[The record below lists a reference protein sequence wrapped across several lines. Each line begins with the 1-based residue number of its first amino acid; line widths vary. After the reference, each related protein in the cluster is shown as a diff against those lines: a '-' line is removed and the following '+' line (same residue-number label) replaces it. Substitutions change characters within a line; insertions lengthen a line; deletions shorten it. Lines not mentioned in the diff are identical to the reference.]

1 MSVHDNIRLLR
12 EVKRWSQEDMAQ
24 RLNMSVNGYARIER
38 GETKLHL
45 DKLLQIADIFEIDV
59 IELMAANDKGML
71 FLMNRHCDNMGA
83 QYYGNVVQQNHV
95 AEIEKLNLML
105 RHKDELIEQKNQ
117 ELAALHKLVALLEKE
132 AGAGKL
138 PLP

>member
-59 IELMAANDKGML
+59 IELMAANDKGAL
-71 FLMNRHCDNMGA
+71 FLMNRHCNNM
-83 QYYGNVVQQNHV
+83 YYGHVVQQDAT

-138 PLP
+138 PPP